1 MCLYSGV
8 VFLKGSRTTSRVP
21 LGSASDNNAVMV
33 FRIQKAITCAV
44 QVLCCFVF
52 ALPGAL
58 ADTFVRSTNGEVE
71 TLDPHKVSSSAE
83 GPITIELFE
92 GLTTVDV
99 EGNIIPG
106 AAERW
111 DVSEDGLEWTFT
123 LRAGLV
129 WSDGTPI
136 VAQDFVWSLQRALD
150 PATLNPQAGRLF
162 VIEGARD
169 VVGGERPPVE
179 LGVVAPDDA
188 TVVIRLE
195 HPAPYLGE
203 LLFSNGLP
211 VPRHAIEAHGPAW
224 TQPGKMISNGAF
236 VLTERVPQSHVAAR
250 RNPRFRDADSVALD
264 EVRFVAN
271 EDLTTG
277 VNRFRAGEIHMALN
291 FPQRQLDFLRE
302 NYPDAIRLAPF
313 LGYDYYALNTRKPP
327 FDDRRVRKAL
337 SMAIDREVLA
347 NRIMRTGD
355 QPAYSYV
362 APGTENYPF
371 RPEVSFAGR
380 PLKSRQE
387 EARALLDQAGFGPGN
402 PLTVELRFNSRDDIR
417 SVAVAVAA
425 MWRQIGVRTELLNSE
440 SRAHV
445 AELVNGNYEVGRWL
459 GFADF
464 NDPMGFLQRFVSDSS
479 PANNVSRY
487 SNPRFDQL
495 IEQANQTADIAQRAE
510 LLAQAETII
519 LEDHPIIPLYF
530 IVSKRLVAADVEGW
544 VDNLRGAHLL
554 RYVSFRS
561 RSE

>member
-1 MCLYSGV
+1 MVCIRQVGFHSGA
-8 VFLKGSRTTSRVP
+8 G
-21 LGSASDNNAVMV
+21 ADNNAPMMV
-33 FRIQKAITCAV
+33 PFRKQLAAAL
-44 QVLCCFVF
+44 QVACCLAYLPT
-52 ALPGAL
+52 ALL
-58 ADTFVRSTNGEVE
+58 AETFVRSTNGEVE

-106 AAERW
+106 AASGWEI
-111 DVSEDGLEWTFT
+111 SEDGLAWTFT
-123 LRAGLV
+123 LREGLE
-129 WSDGTPI
+129 WSDGTPMT
-136 VAQDFVWSLQRALD
+136 AEDFVWSLRRALD

-162 VIEGARD
+162 VIAGARE
-169 VVGGERPPVE
+169 VVGGERPPSA
-179 LGVVAPDDA
+179 LGVAASDDS

-211 VPRHAIEAHGPAW
+211 VPRHAIDEHGSAW
-224 TQPGKMISNGAF
+224 TQPGKMVSNGAF

-250 RNPRFRDADSVALD
+250 RNPRFRDAASVALE

-313 LGYDYYALNTRKPP
+313 LGYDYYALNTEKPP
-327 FDDRRVRKAL
+327 FNDRRVRKAL

-362 APGTENYPF
+362 APGTENYPHS
-371 RPEVSFAGR
+371 PQVSFAGQ
-380 PLKSRQE
+380 PMKARQE
-387 EARALLDQAGFGPGN
+387 KARALLEQAGFGSAN

-445 AELVNGNYEVGRWL
+445 AELVNGSYQAGRWL
-459 GFADF
+459 GFADY

-479 PANNVSRY
+479 PANNISRY
-487 SNPRFDQL
+487 KNPRFDEL
-495 IEQANQTADIAQRAE
+495 IERANQTADIAQRAE
-510 LLAQAETII
+510 LLAQAESVI

-530 IVSKRLVAADVEGW
+530 IVSKRLVSADVEGW

-554 RYVSFRS
+554 RYVSFRN
-561 RSE
+561 ETD